1 MRNVLSINK
10 SFILLITLM
19 NILFEWSD
27 IYHKIFD
34 KILFFFFWCQ
44 IYFDKVSAAS
54 NFNNQ
59 QLIVKWALVLRI
71 CDFIIH
77 IGQNMNDTSENNWT
91 KWSMTKK

>member
-1 MRNVLSINK
+1 
-10 SFILLITLM
+10 M
-19 NILFEWSD
+19 NILFEWND

-34 KILFFFFWCQ
+34 KILFFFFLGCQ